1 MAVAVAAASASPARV
16 ACRWAAQ
23 LAAVVSLGFLAAAS
37 IASAQGARPDLDE
50 AARRI
55 TAQSNVFRAASNRP
69 ELVANER
76 LTATA
81 AAFARYMARTDRYGH
96 EADGRA
102 PAERVTAAGYDYCVV
117 LENIA
122 FIQSSAGFSTAEL
135 ARRLATGWEESPGHR
150 RNLLDPDVTQ
160 IGVALAQSE
169 KTRRFY
175 AVQIFG
181 RPKAAAL
188 SFSIAN
194 ESAASVG
201 YRLGDKAFDLSPGM
215 TRTHEQCRIERLAL
229 PASAEPRGARIDG
242 ELSGGERFVIRGEG
256 PGTLRVE
263 RR

>member
-1 MAVAVAAASASPARV
+1 MAVAVAAASASPARF
-16 ACRWAAQ
+16 ARRWAAQ
-23 LAAVVSLGFLAAAS
+23 LAAAVGLGLLAAAS
-37 IASAQGARPDLDE
+37 SAQGARPDLDE

-55 TAQSNVFRAASNRP
+55 TAQSNGFRAASNRP

-76 LTATA
+76 LTAAA
-81 AAFARYMARTDRYGH
+81 AAFAHYMARTDRYGH

-175 AVQIFG
+175 AVQMFG

-201 YRLGDKAFDLSPGM
+201 YRLGDKAFHLSPGM